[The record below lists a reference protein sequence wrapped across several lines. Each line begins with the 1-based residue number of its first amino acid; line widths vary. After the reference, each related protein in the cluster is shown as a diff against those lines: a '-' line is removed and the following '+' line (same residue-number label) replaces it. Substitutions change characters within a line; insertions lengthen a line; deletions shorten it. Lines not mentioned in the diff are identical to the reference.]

1 MTNLFLDRILEFYGV
16 PQILVAK
23 DSFGTQ
29 YLCLLFDDGAGCRYT
44 GIKISSSRLDDYWGG
59 RIDLRTLYLNP
70 ENDNEYFN
78 VSYNDNHYELQSF
91 EGKDLPEERL
101 PEKGYFHVES
111 RSEIYTIKVPSCDKI
126 YFQDIRPKDGMGLY
140 VIKTSLS
147 FPKKHLY
154 TSLITP
160 YLIYSAYICELSTVR
175 AIYQQNKHCFD

>member
-91 EGKDLPEERL
+91 EERL

-111 RSEIYTIKVPSCDKI
+111 RSEIYTIKVPSCDKNI
-126 YFQDIRPKDGMGLY
+126 FQDIARRMGW
-140 VIKTSLS
+140 V
-147 FPKKHLY
+147 
-154 TSLITP
+154 
-160 YLIYSAYICELSTVR
+160 CM
-175 AIYQQNKHCFD
+175 

>member
-1 MTNLFLDRILEFYGV
+1 MTNLFLDRILEFYDV

-44 GIKISSSRLDDYWGG
+44 GIKISSSRLDDYLGG

-91 EGKDLPEERL
+91 EGKDLPED
-101 PEKGYFHVES
+101 FHVES
-111 RSEIYTIKVPSCDKI
+111 RSEIYTIKVPSSDKNI
-126 YFQDIRPKDGMGLY
+126 FQDIARRMGW
-140 VIKTSLS
+140 V
-147 FPKKHLY
+147 
-154 TSLITP
+154 
-160 YLIYSAYICELSTVR
+160 CM
-175 AIYQQNKHCFD
+175 

>member
-91 EGKDLPEERL
+91 EGKALPEERL
-101 PEKGYFHVES
+101 PERDIFMWNHGL
-111 RSEIYTIKVPSCDKI
+111 RS
-126 YFQDIRPKDGMGLY
+126 IR
-140 VIKTSLS
+140 
-147 FPKKHLY
+147 
-154 TSLITP
+154 
-160 YLIYSAYICELSTVR
+160 
-175 AIYQQNKHCFD
+175 

>member
-44 GIKISSSRLDDYWGG
+44 GIKI
-59 RIDLRTLYLNP
+59 DLRTLYLNP

-91 EGKDLPEERL
+91 EGKALPEERL

-111 RSEIYTIKVPSCDKI
+111 RSEIYTIKVPSCDKNI
-126 YFQDIRPKDGMGLY
+126 FQDIARRMGW
-140 VIKTSLS
+140 V
-147 FPKKHLY
+147 
-154 TSLITP
+154 
-160 YLIYSAYICELSTVR
+160 CM
-175 AIYQQNKHCFD
+175 

>member
-91 EGKDLPEERL
+91 EGKALPEERL
-101 PEKGYFHVES
+101 PEKGYFSSVDTEANKITFVFFFEDEELEPLYQTT
-111 RSEIYTIKVPSCDKI
+111 RYDVYRKALEIA
-126 YFQDIRPKDGMGLY
+126 
-140 VIKTSLS
+140 TSLH
-147 FPKKHLY
+147 FNE
-154 TSLITP
+154 
-160 YLIYSAYICELSTVR
+160 YSDDFLRVDMEMARLMLEEF
-175 AIYQQNKHCFD
+175 QNR

>member
-91 EGKDLPEERL
+91 EGKSLPEERL

-111 RSEIYTIKVPSCDKI
+111 RSEIYTIKVPSCDKNI
-126 YFQDIRPKDGMGLY
+126 FQDIARRMGW
-140 VIKTSLS
+140 V
-147 FPKKHLY
+147 
-154 TSLITP
+154 
-160 YLIYSAYICELSTVR
+160 CM
-175 AIYQQNKHCFD
+175 

>member
-44 GIKISSSRLDDYWGG
+44 GIKISSSRLDDYLGG

-70 ENDNEYFN
+70 END
-78 VSYNDNHYELQSF
+78 YELQSF
-91 EGKDLPEERL
+91 EGKALPEERL

-111 RSEIYTIKVPSCDKI
+111 RSEIYTIKVPSCDKNI
-126 YFQDIRPKDGMGLY
+126 FQDIARRMGW
-140 VIKTSLS
+140 V
-147 FPKKHLY
+147 
-154 TSLITP
+154 
-160 YLIYSAYICELSTVR
+160 CM
-175 AIYQQNKHCFD
+175 

>member
-70 ENDNEYFN
+70 ENDNEYF
-78 VSYNDNHYELQSF
+78 
-91 EGKDLPEERL
+91 
-101 PEKGYFHVES
+101 
-111 RSEIYTIKVPSCDKI
+111 T
-126 YFQDIRPKDGMGLY
+126 
-140 VIKTSLS
+140 
-147 FPKKHLY
+147 
-154 TSLITP
+154 
-160 YLIYSAYICELSTVR
+160 
-175 AIYQQNKHCFD
+175 

>member
-1 MTNLFLDRILEFYGV
+1 MTNLFLDRILEFHDV

-44 GIKISSSRLDDYWGG
+44 GIKISSSRLDDY
-59 RIDLRTLYLNP
+59 LRTLYLNP

-111 RSEIYTIKVPSCDKI
+111 RSEIYTIKVPSCDKNI
-126 YFQDIRPKDGMGLY
+126 FQDIARRMGW
-140 VIKTSLS
+140 V
-147 FPKKHLY
+147 
-154 TSLITP
+154 
-160 YLIYSAYICELSTVR
+160 CM
-175 AIYQQNKHCFD
+175 

>member
-1 MTNLFLDRILEFYGV
+1 MTNLFLDRILEFYDV

-44 GIKISSSRLDDYWGG
+44 CIKISSSRLDDYLGG
-59 RIDLRTLYLNP
+59 RIDLRTP

-111 RSEIYTIKVPSCDKI
+111 RSEIYTIKVPSCDKNI
-126 YFQDIRPKDGMGLY
+126 FQDIARRMGW
-140 VIKTSLS
+140 V
-147 FPKKHLY
+147 
-154 TSLITP
+154 
-160 YLIYSAYICELSTVR
+160 CM
-175 AIYQQNKHCFD
+175 

>member
-91 EGKDLPEERL
+91 EER
-101 PEKGYFHVES
+101 PCRRKGFRKRDIFMWNHGL
-111 RSEIYTIKVPSCDKI
+111 RS
-126 YFQDIRPKDGMGLY
+126 IR
-140 VIKTSLS
+140 
-147 FPKKHLY
+147 
-154 TSLITP
+154 
-160 YLIYSAYICELSTVR
+160 
-175 AIYQQNKHCFD
+175 

>member
-70 ENDNEYFN
+70 ENDNEYFGSEKFN
-78 VSYNDNHYELQSF
+78 KNIWKRKYT
-91 EGKDLPEERL
+91 GK
-101 PEKGYFHVES
+101 
-111 RSEIYTIKVPSCDKI
+111 
-126 YFQDIRPKDGMGLY
+126 
-140 VIKTSLS
+140 
-147 FPKKHLY
+147 
-154 TSLITP
+154 
-160 YLIYSAYICELSTVR
+160 SAG
-175 AIYQQNKHCFD
+175 